1 MGGCSPRFHQATP
14 GQDVR
19 VAGDPLICEG
29 VGKWQ
34 PLQTPSQ
41 SRERGLGGGPP
52 ESSFTESSERSV
64 TSPRPLKSLVVVTP
78 STRGNAEARS
88 G

>member
-14 GQDVR
+14 GQEVR

-29 VGKWQ
+29 AGKWQ
-34 PLQTPSQ
+34 PLQVLQ
-41 SRERGLGGGPP
+41 SRERGLKGGLT

-64 TSPRPLKSLVVVTP
+64 TSPRPLMSLVVVPP
-78 STRGNAEARS
+78 SAGDNAEARR